1 MVNINE
7 LYEQYAANP
16 IKWMEQ
22 NNCVTTK
29 DITVL
34 LMKEAIKQAIPIIL
48 KEVSEKA
55 TLIEDYDSAFTEP
68 RKDFGTLYTDN
79 SSVFIDKDSILSLE
93 QELIQKLLKQ

>member
-1 MVNINE
+1 MNINE

-22 NNCVTTK
+22 NSCITTK
-29 DITVL
+29 DITIL

-55 TLIEDYDSAFTEP
+55 CLHTIGRGLGAYEE
-68 RKDFGTLYTDN
+68 
-79 SSVFIDKDSILSLE
+79 VDKDSILSLE
-93 QELIQKLLKQ
+93 QELIQKLLKNE